1 MSYVLCSSC
10 RGRCDRSLAPRQSN
24 ISSRDHQPRRLSS
37 ATRKR
42 IYSPANS
49 ARQGRH
55 RTRQCDLTF
64 ALSQICAPDICF
76 PPERKPT
83 IADIR
88 RWLGLKFR
96 VMGLVFR
103 VTVRVWVRITQ
114 GKTSAMVIFWWHV
127 FGGTANVLHSGGSRW
142 AGGRSFLP
150 GRIDRLGVVVASP
163 AAGAGFPR
171 RARSVGR
178 RD

>member
-1 MSYVLCSSC
+1 MNCQTDRQTNPSPNRLHFYGPFTDRRNNARQSELVRRRLIVSYVLCSSC
-10 RGRCDRSLAPRQSN
+10 RGRCNRSLAPRQSN

-64 ALSQICAPDICF
+64 ALSQICAPDICS

-103 VTVRVWVRITQ
+103 VTVRVRFRIRTY
-114 GKTSAMVIFWWHV
+114 G
-127 FGGTANVLHSGGSRW
+127 
-142 AGGRSFLP
+142 
-150 GRIDRLGVVVASP
+150 
-163 AAGAGFPR
+163 
-171 RARSVGR
+171 
-178 RD
+178 